1 VSDFDFSGTHVIADI
16 VGIDPVTIRDNHTI
30 LRGMDEGLGRS
41 GATLCGLQV
50 RQFDPVGLTVVYL
63 LSESHASV
71 HTYPERNALF
81 FDAFTCGTVCDPKAF
96 LDALVAALG
105 PCDVRVKVFRRG
117 SDIQAFAT
125 ADHTDPLGHTS
136 HATSLALPV
145 H

>member
-1 VSDFDFSGTHVIADI
+1 MNDFDFNGTHVIADI
-16 VGIDPVTIRDNHTI
+16 VGIDPVAIRDDGAI
-30 LRGMDEGLGRS
+30 LRGMDDGLRRS

-50 RQFDPVGLTVVYL
+50 RQFDPAGLTVVYL

-81 FDAFTCGTVCDPKAF
+81 FDAFTCGTTCNPRAF

-117 SDIQAFAT
+117 E
-125 ADHTDPLGHTS
+125 ADHARAGSRD
-136 HATSLALPV
+136 AALALSA

>member
-1 VSDFDFSGTHVIADI
+1 MNDFDFNGTHVIADI
-16 VGIDPVTIRDNHTI
+16 VGIDPAAVRDDQAI
-30 LRGMDEGLGRS
+30 LRAMDEGLGRS

-50 RQFDPVGLTVVYL
+50 RQFDPAGLTAVYL

-81 FDAFTCGTVCDPKAF
+81 FDAFTCGSTCNPKAF

-105 PCDVRVKVFRRG
+105 PCEVRVKVFGRG
-117 SDIQAFAT
+117 GDSQALA
-125 ADHTDPLGHTS
+125 S
-136 HATSLALPV
+136 HAVNLALSI

>member
-1 VSDFDFSGTHVIADI
+1 MNDFDFSGTHVIADI
-16 VGIDPVTIRDNHTI
+16 VGIDPAAIRNDRVI
-30 LRGMDEGLGRS
+30 LRGMDEGLDRS

-50 RQFDPVGLTVVYL
+50 RQFDPAGLTVVYL

-81 FDAFTCGTVCDPKAF
+81 FDAFTCGSTCNPRAF

-105 PCDVRVKVFRRG
+105 PCEVRVKVFPRG
-117 SDIQAFAT
+117 QGSQAS
-125 ADHTDPLGHTS
+125 TS
-136 HATSLALPV
+136 HAAGLALSS